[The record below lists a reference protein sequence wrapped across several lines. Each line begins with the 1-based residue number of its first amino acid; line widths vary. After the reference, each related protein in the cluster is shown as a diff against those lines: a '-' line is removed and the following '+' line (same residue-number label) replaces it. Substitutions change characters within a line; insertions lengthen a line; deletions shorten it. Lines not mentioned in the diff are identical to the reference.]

1 MTETITEETPPR
13 IGTLVNY
20 VENPRDAPAPS
31 TMKLSI
37 NVAHEIGDRLRRLA
51 FERRVSESSIVEVAL
66 TALYADREDHELAHV
81 LREGGATLRRK
92 RV

>member
-1 MTETITEETPPR
+1 MIDTVTDEAART
-13 IGTLVNY
+13 
-20 VENPRDAPAPS
+20 DAPAPN

-37 NVAHEIGDRLRRLA
+37 NVSHEIGNRLRRLA

-66 TALYADREDHELAHV
+66 QALYADRDDHQMAHV

-92 RV
+92 RVAA